1 MSNILF
7 STSTIH
13 TFGGASLAVL
23 LIVQFIKEWP
33 GIRRIP
39 TKGLAVIIGEILFLL
54 TTVPGPF
61 PSSVNEWVVLLLNG
75 LLTASAAIGGWHLT
89 TPKQ

>member
-1 MSNILF
+1 MSENLF
-7 STSTIH
+7 SSSTIH
-13 TFGGASLAVL
+13 TIGGASLAVL

-33 GIRRIP
+33 VIRKIP
-39 TKGLAVIIGEILFLL
+39 TKLLALVMSEILFLFI
-54 TTVPGPF
+54 TVPF
-61 PSSVNEWVVLLLNG
+61 PASMTEWIVLLLNG